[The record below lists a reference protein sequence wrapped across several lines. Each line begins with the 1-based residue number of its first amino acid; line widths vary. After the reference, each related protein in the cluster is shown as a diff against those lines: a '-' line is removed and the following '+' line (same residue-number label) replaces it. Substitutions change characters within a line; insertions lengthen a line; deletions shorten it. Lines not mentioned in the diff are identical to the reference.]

1 MRREF
6 IKQRRGDGRVRQAAR
21 RIRSIGTQ
29 LARPAKRFFCFFLIG
44 MQRYSGMAKKQSREA
59 LEQIA
64 ARFRALSEPT
74 RLAIV
79 QELKSGER
87 TVGELVEAI
96 GLSQANVSKQLSVLR
111 DAGFLR
117 REQRGTSAVYSIS
130 DPLVMELCKLMCDGM
145 NRRVKELPSQF
156 TM

>member
-1 MRREF
+1 MP
-6 IKQRRGDGRVRQAAR
+6 
-21 RIRSIGTQ
+21 RIRSIGTH
-29 LARPAKRFFCFFLIG
+29 LAKRSRRFSYFFLIG
-44 MQRYSGMAKKQSREA
+44 MQRYLFMAKKQSRES

-117 REQRGTSAVYSIS
+117 REQRGTSAIYSIS

-145 NRRVKELPSQF
+145 NRRVKGLPSQF

>member
-1 MRREF
+1 ML
-6 IKQRRGDGRVRQAAR
+6 
-21 RIRSIGTQ
+21 RIRSIGTH
-29 LARPAKRFFCFFLIG
+29 LAKPLGRFFCFFLIG

-59 LEQIA
+59 LEEIA

-79 QELKSGER
+79 QELKSGEQ
-87 TVGELVEAI
+87 TVGELVKAI

-111 DAGFLR
+111 NAGFLR

-130 DPLVMELCKLMCDGM
+130 DPLVMDLCKLMCDGM
-145 NRRVKELPSQF
+145 NRRARDVAQAF
-156 TM
+156 TI

>member
-1 MRREF
+1 MACPESVQSRRTLQSHREGF
-6 IKQRRGDGRVRQAAR
+6 
-21 RIRSIGTQ
+21 S
-29 LARPAKRFFCFFLIG
+29 CFFLIG

-87 TVGELVEAI
+87 TVGELVEAV

-111 DAGFLR
+111 GAGFLK

-145 NRRVKELPSQF
+145 NKRAREMATPL
-156 TM
+156 TL

>member
-1 MRREF
+1 
-6 IKQRRGDGRVRQAAR
+6 
-21 RIRSIGTQ
+21 
-29 LARPAKRFFCFFLIG
+29 
-44 MQRYSGMAKKQSREA
+44 MQRYSGMVKKQSREA

-64 ARFRALSEPT
+64 SRFRALSEPT

-145 NRRVKELPSQF
+145 NRRAKELLSPF
-156 TM
+156 KI

>member
-1 MRREF
+1 MACPESVQSRRTL
-6 IKQRRGDGRVRQAAR
+6 QTHRGGF
-21 RIRSIGTQ
+21 S
-29 LARPAKRFFCFFLIG
+29 CFFLIG

-64 ARFRALSEPT
+64 SRFRALSEPT

-156 TM
+156 TI

>member
-1 MRREF
+1 MNPFKHAIPREH
-6 IKQRRGDGRVRQAAR
+6 GA
-21 RIRSIGTQ
+21 S
-29 LARPAKRFFCFFLIG
+29 RFFYFLLIG
-44 MQRYSGMAKKQSREA
+44 MQRYLGMSKKQSRES

-74 RLAIV
+74 RLAII
-79 QELKSGER
+79 QELKSGEM
-87 TVGELVEAI
+87 TVGDLVEAV

-145 NRRVKELPSQF
+145 NKWARERASAF
-156 TM
+156 TL

>member
-1 MRREF
+1 MACRESVQSGRTLQD
-6 IKQRRGDGRVRQAAR
+6 QRGG
-21 RIRSIGTQ
+21 
-29 LARPAKRFFCFFLIG
+29 FFCFFLIG
-44 MQRYSGMAKKQSREA
+44 MQRCSGMAKKQSWES

-87 TVGELVEAI
+87 TVGELVEAVE
-96 GLSQANVSKQLSVLR
+96 LSQANVSKQLSVLR

-130 DPLVMELCKLMCDGM
+130 DPLVMNLCKLMCEGM
-145 NRRVKELPSQF
+145 NKRAREAAQSFVI
-156 TM
+156 

>member
-1 MRREF
+1 MRH
-6 IKQRRGDGRVRQAAR
+6 GMP
-21 RIRSIGTQ
+21 RIRSIGTH
-29 LARPAKRFFCFFLIG
+29 LARPAGRFFCFFLIG
-44 MQRYSGMAKKQSREA
+44 MQRYLDMAKKQSRES

-145 NRRVKELPSQF
+145 NRRAKELPSQF

>member
-1 MRREF
+1 
-6 IKQRRGDGRVRQAAR
+6 
-21 RIRSIGTQ
+21 
-29 LARPAKRFFCFFLIG
+29 
-44 MQRYSGMAKKQSREA
+44 MAKKQSREV

-87 TVGELVEAI
+87 TVGEIVEAL

-117 REQRGTSAVYSIS
+117 REQKGTSAVYSIS
-130 DPLVMELCKLMCDGM
+130 DPLVMELCQLMCEGM
-145 NRRVKELPSQF
+145 NRRAREVAQTF
-156 TM
+156 VI

>member
-1 MRREF
+1 
-6 IKQRRGDGRVRQAAR
+6 
-21 RIRSIGTQ
+21 
-29 LARPAKRFFCFFLIG
+29 
-44 MQRYSGMAKKQSREA
+44 MAKKQSREA

-74 RLAIV
+74 RLGIL

-87 TVGELVEAI
+87 TVGDLVEAV

-117 REQRGTSAVYSIS
+117 REQRGTSAVYSII

-145 NRRVKELPSQF
+145 TKRAREAAQSFVI
-156 TM
+156 

>member
-1 MRREF
+1 
-6 IKQRRGDGRVRQAAR
+6 
-21 RIRSIGTQ
+21 
-29 LARPAKRFFCFFLIG
+29 
-44 MQRYSGMAKKQSREA
+44 MQQYSGMSKKQSREA

-145 NRRVKELPSQF
+145 NQRVKELPSQF
-156 TM
+156 TI

>member
-1 MRREF
+1 MVCGGSVQSTCEAMGFQHASRLPKCTALSPIF
-6 IKQRRGDGRVRQAAR
+6 Y
-21 RIRSIGTQ
+21 
-29 LARPAKRFFCFFLIG
+29 FFLIG
-44 MQRYSGMAKKQSREA
+44 MQRYLGMAKKQSREA

-79 QELKSGER
+79 QELKSSER
-87 TVGELVEAI
+87 TVGELVEAV

-111 DAGFLR
+111 AAGFLR
-117 REQRGTSAVYSIS
+117 RTQRGTSAVYSIS

-145 NRRVKELPSQF
+145 NKQAKERAGGF
-156 TM
+156 TL

>member
-1 MRREF
+1 MR
-6 IKQRRGDGRVRQAAR
+6 
-21 RIRSIGTQ
+21 
-29 LARPAKRFFCFFLIG
+29 LAPSVFYFFLIG

-74 RLAIV
+74 RLVIV

-87 TVGELVEAI
+87 TVGELVEAV

-130 DPLVMELCKLMCDGM
+130 DPLVMDLCKLMCDGM
-145 NRRVKELPSQF
+145 NRRAKELLAPF
-156 TM
+156 KI